1 MMQMYQNVSF
11 HESMNAVIQV
21 YNVIIANA
29 ISQFC
34 SLSGIITPFII
45 HLKLCCF
52 YSMSLPIAVAYVHS
66 TDAEQAKKIA
76 KKWQLPYLGD
86 KNAASKHDELTFLL
100 QVNDQ
105 CLELIKCD
113 EPKLGG
119 IKVDFA
125 DGAVAHRRK
134 FGGGRGQDIAKAIGL
149 KHGFT
154 PHVLDATAGLGRDG
168 FLLACLGCK
177 VTLMERMPIVAAL
190 LEDGLERGM
199 LNSDVGKLISE
210 KMSLIHAS
218 SIENMH
224 MAEQP
229 DVIYL
234 DPMYPHREKS
244 ALVKKEMRVFQSLVG
259 EDLDADNLLEPAL
272 ALAKYRVVVK
282 RPSYAPPLADK
293 KPSTSIKMKKN
304 RFDVYVNQAIPKS

>member
-1 MMQMYQNVSF
+1 MEN
-11 HESMNAVIQV
+11 
-21 YNVIIANA
+21 
-29 ISQFC
+29 
-34 SLSGIITPFII
+34 
-45 HLKLCCF
+45 
-52 YSMSLPIAVAYVHS
+52 IAVAYVDS
-66 TDAEQAKKIA
+66 TDVEQAKKIA
-76 KKWQLPYLGD
+76 KKWQLNYIGD
-86 KNAASKHDELTFLL
+86 YRSVKQHPNLAFLL
-100 QVNDQ
+100 QLNHQ
-105 CLELIKCD
+105 HLELCKLD
-113 EPKLGG
+113 EPKLGA
-119 IKVDFA
+119 IKVDFT

-154 PHVLDATAGLGRDG
+154 PHVLDATAGLGRDS
-168 FLLACLGCK
+168 FLLASLGCK

-190 LEDGLERGM
+190 LENGIERAK
-199 LNSDVGKLISE
+199 LNADVGELVNSS
-210 KMSLIHAS
+210 MHLLHAS
-218 SIENMH
+218 SLENMDL
-224 MAEQP
+224 AEQP

-259 EDLDADNLLEPAL
+259 EDLDADGLLAPAL

-304 RFDVYVNQAIPKS
+304 RFDVYVNQGIPKI